1 MKILVISDTHHDL
14 SRAEA
19 VIRNLKKAGPLDIL
33 VHCGDYY
40 EDAVKLGNMFGI
52 ETVAVKG
59 NCDRSFTRDEFAI
72 LETEAGDFFVTH
84 GNMYNVGYS
93 NEDIYETAAR
103 YDCTGAIFGHT
114 HRSENVDVDGFL
126 LLNPGSLSKPRDGSG
141 GTFAILNTR
150 EDGFEATV
158 LRYDDYM
165 KGVSKPV
172 GKAKAGHLR
181 ELFNWADGQ

>member
-1 MKILVISDTHHDL
+1 MKILIISDTHHDIN
-14 SRAEA
+14 RAET
-19 VIRNLKKAGPLDIL
+19 VIRKLKKAGPLDIL

-40 EDAVKLGNMFGI
+40 EDAVRLGNMFGI

-59 NCDRSFTRDEFAI
+59 NCDRCFTRDEFAI

-93 NEDIYETAAR
+93 NEDVYETALK

-114 HRSENVDVDGFL
+114 HRAENVDLDGFL
-126 LLNPGSLSKPRDGSG
+126 LLNPGSLSRPRDGSG
-141 GTFAILNTR
+141 GTFAILNTS
-150 EDGFEATV
+150 EGGFEATV
-158 LRYDDYM
+158 LNYDDYM
-165 KGVSKPV
+165 RDISKPR

>member
-19 VIRNLKKAGPLDIL
+19 VIRNLKKAGPLDVL

-114 HRSENVDVDGFL
+114 HRWEKRGCGRASFAESRKHIQA
-126 LLNPGSLSKPRDGSG
+126 PDGSG

>member
-1 MKILVISDTHHDL
+1 MKILIISDTHHDIY
-14 SRAEA
+14 RAET
-19 VIRNLKKAGPLDIL
+19 VIRQLKKAGPLDIL

-40 EDAVKLGNMFGI
+40 DDAVKLGNMFGI
-52 ETVAVKG
+52 ETVAVRG

-93 NEDIYETAAR
+93 NEDVYDTALQ
-103 YDCTGAIFGHT
+103 YNCTGAIFGHT
-114 HRSENVDVDGFL
+114 HRAENVDMDGFL
-126 LLNPGSLSKPRDGSG
+126 LLNPGSLTRPRDGSD
-141 GTFAILNTR
+141 GTFAILNTS
-150 EDGFEATV
+150 EAGFEANII
-158 LRYDDYM
+158 RYDDFI
-165 KGVSKPV
+165 KGNARPA